1 MGGWEER
8 IEAAGRRLFNVRVQ
22 LRGFVISHRR
32 RRQRCALMDVRIRFR
47 KRDVRTPRQAE
58 KKLMNRWLVVIV
70 VIVVHASV
78 VIK

>member
-1 MGGWEER
+1 
-8 IEAAGRRLFNVRVQ
+8 
-22 LRGFVISHRR
+22 
-32 RRQRCALMDVRIRFR
+32 MDVRIRFR